1 MGRLMHLDGD
11 EAELHQR
18 GPVVQQCKVVHVRL
32 EDQVQEVYPM
42 V

>member
-1 MGRLMHLDGD
+1 MVRLMHLD
-11 EAELHQR
+11 EVELR